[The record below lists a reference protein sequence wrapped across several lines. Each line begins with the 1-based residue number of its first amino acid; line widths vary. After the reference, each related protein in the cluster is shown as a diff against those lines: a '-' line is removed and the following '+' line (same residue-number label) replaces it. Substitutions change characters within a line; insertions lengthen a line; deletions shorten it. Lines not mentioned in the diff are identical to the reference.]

1 MFQQMLKKSI
11 YKSQK
16 CQRNWD
22 LSKDIPKEDINVI
35 LTSATQ
41 CPSKQNLP
49 YYKVHAITDR
59 KMIEKIHDLTNGF
72 GPIHADNNYTGEF
85 KSGKHENEEY
95 KTNSQVLGNL
105 LLAFTEN
112 TEDIHQRE
120 KNDVVDEKVNHD
132 DRMMAV
138 GIAAGYVN
146 LTSTML
152 GYSTGCCK
160 CFESDEVNA
169 LLDAPTLLL
178 MGIGYDDPTRHR
190 REHHVDKD
198 FKFPT
203 LKKEIEVIVHE

>member
-1 MFQQMLKKSI
+1 
-11 YKSQK
+11 
-16 CQRNWD
+16 
-22 LSKDIPKEDINVI
+22 
-35 LTSATQ
+35 
-41 CPSKQNLP
+41 
-49 YYKVHAITDR
+49 
-59 KMIEKIHDLTNGF
+59 MIEKIHDLTNGF